1 MINISQ
7 SFQDCAQFITKLFLF
22 RLKAI
27 NFFVFLFCDHLTIKG
42 AKRLFEKMSLDHE
55 VPGCL
60 ICKILAKRFGAHQ
73 EEVLNQV
80 GHILL

>member
-1 MINISQ
+1 
-7 SFQDCAQFITKLFLF
+7 
-22 RLKAI
+22 
-27 NFFVFLFCDHLTIKG
+27 
-42 AKRLFEKMSLDHE
+42 MSLDHE

-60 ICKILAKRFGAHQ
+60 ICKILAERFGAHQ

>member
-1 MINISQ
+1 MGRGGGR
-7 SFQDCAQFITKLFLF
+7 KGV
-22 RLKAI
+22 KAI
-27 NFFVFLFCDHLTIKG
+27 NFFVFLFCDHFTIKG

-60 ICKILAKRFGAHQ
+60 IFKILAKRFGAHQ

-80 GHILL
+80 GHKLL